1 MPRGFHSGLNLTI
14 KSFRDVSLDGGV
26 LQTLSHL
33 ITITALYFPPGGSSY
48 NIILMGL
55 LGHLKTF
62 QSVKDPI

>member
-14 KSFRDVSLDGGV
+14 KSFRDVSFDGGV
-26 LQTLSHL
+26 LQALSHL

-48 NIILMGL
+48 NILMDPK
-55 LGHLKTF
+55 GHLKTF